1 MPDSDCLFC
10 RMVSGEISPDIV
22 GENNGAIAFR
32 DVNPV
37 APVHDL
43 VIPREHYTD
52 VAEITD
58 KDPDTHSPTLRRHH
72 QLLWSKPLPNGAPL
86 ELDVTTPY
94 VYLHH
99 RSDELGEF
107 FLSSDAVIPRL
118 VNRVTAAS
126 ALSSV
131 SPATNRLAKLFATLL
146 LRTNLKI
153 CGCSE
158 RYRSALRNIN
168 SVVVV
173 QPRSTNADSAP
184 ARAGRD
190 QRFS

>member
-58 KDPDTHSPTLRRHH
+58 KDPDTLR
-72 QLLWSKPLPNGAPL
+72 
-86 ELDVTTPY
+86 DVFRLAAEVAATEGIAESGY
-94 VYLHH
+94 
-99 RSDELGEF
+99 
-107 FLSSDAVIPRL
+107 RL
-118 VNRVTAAS
+118 VANT
-126 ALSSV
+126 
-131 SPATNRLAKLFATLL
+131 
-146 LRTNLKI
+146 
-153 CGCSE
+153 
-158 RYRSALRNIN
+158 
-168 SVVVV
+168 
-173 QPRSTNADSAP
+173 
-184 ARAGRD
+184 GREAH
-190 QRFS
+190 QTVFHAHVHVLGGRPMGWPPG